1 MNEFGIPFKW
11 WRSLYKSFDK
21 FIDVRRMNWHV
32 GVPRQFVSIVRHNLQ
47 NDEPHTECQTET
59 NWISIEILSLFVRKW
74 SRKRNRCV
82 SSDVGIRQIAW
93 NYLKFFDVSRCI
105 DECINSQNQS
115 KSFSKRCFQILSD
128 AFRFIGCFVMWFRA
142 RFWRC
147 FVWGCTRELRQII
160 KPKNF

>member
-11 WRSLYKSFDK
+11 WRSLHKSFDK

-32 GVPRQFVSIVRHNLQ
+32 GVSRQFVSIVRHNLQ

-105 DECINSQNQS
+105 SYVSANVSILKINQ
-115 KSFSKRCFQILSD
+115 KVFLRD
-128 AFRFIGCFVMWFRA
+128 AFRYFQMPSDSSDVLLCDLEHDSEDA
-142 RFWRC
+142 LC
-147 FVWGCTRELRQII
+147 EAALENWGKL
-160 KPKNF
+160 